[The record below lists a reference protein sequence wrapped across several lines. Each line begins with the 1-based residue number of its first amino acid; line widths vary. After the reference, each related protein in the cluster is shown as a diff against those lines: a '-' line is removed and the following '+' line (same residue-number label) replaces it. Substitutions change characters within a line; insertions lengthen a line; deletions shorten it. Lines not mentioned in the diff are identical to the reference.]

1 MWGFYFLEK
10 LKKVTALLL
19 DQTDVRKMYFPHII
33 LMWGKCTFL
42 TLFWCEEN
50 VFSSH
55 FFDVRKM
62 CHTECGGGACLDRL
76 PILVKFGVYFDQNKV
91 TCCSS
96 KTVTLFSMAKQKNSL
111 WGQSETA
118 SRYTFSYIHT
128 VKNLL

>member
-1 MWGFYFLEK
+1 MWGKFWMWGFYFLEK

-55 FFDVRKM
+55 YFDVRKM
-62 CHTECGGGACLDRL
+62 
-76 PILVKFGVYFDQNKV
+76 YFPHIFLMWGK
-91 TCCSS
+91 CIFL
-96 KTVTLFSMAKQKNSL
+96 TLFDVRKMYFPHIVECEENLTYWMRGGSMFRQVGHYCFFFRFSRKN
-111 WGQSETA
+111 
-118 SRYTFSYIHT
+118 
-128 VKNLL
+128 